1 MFTNKIFVPDTGSN
15 EGRQGRM
22 TQPVIKLGALL
33 GLSLLLSGC
42 QLTSFFHDETTAPIT
57 AEQLPREV
65 GIERYSMSLPAHQ
78 PAVIKR
84 DDLSPLQQADLWDR
98 VRLQLAI
105 DMPEHALIDAHR
117 DWYLRNPNYIERVTQ
132 RAGPL
137 LYFIVEEI
145 EKRGLPLELVMVPIV
160 ESAYDTFAYSHGR
173 ASGIW
178 QFIPSTALHYGLDIN
193 WWYDGRRDII
203 AATHTAL
210 DYFDRLHATFDG
222 DWLLAIAAYNGG
234 QGRVAA
240 AVRKNKAQGKP
251 TDFWSLQLPR
261 ETRNYVPKILALSSL
276 LAERH
281 ASSLTWRYV
290 PNQPVLE
297 VIDVGQQMDLALAA
311 NMAGIQLEELHRY
324 NAGYNRW
331 ATTPDGPYHLLLPRH
346 AAETFKLAM
355 ANSEPSSWVSW
366 ERHQVRSGESLI
378 TIARKYN
385 TTPGALQRANNISG
399 SLIRSGEFLLI
410 PVASQELSEYSLSA
424 EQRLASIQSKTN
436 DGRRINHKV
445 ANGDTLWDLGR
456 KYKVG
461 VSSIA
466 RWNNMAPGDMLR
478 PGQELAIWV
487 AESNSTPKRTSS
499 VTRTVQYQVR
509 SGDSLARIASRFQ
522 VSITDIERWNQ
533 ISRERYLQPGQK
545 LTLHVNI
552 TQGG

>member
-1 MFTNKIFVPDTGSN
+1 
-15 EGRQGRM
+15 M
-22 TQPVIKLGALL
+22 TQPVIKLAALL
-33 GLSLLLSGC
+33 GVGLLLSGC
-42 QLTSFFHDETTAPIT
+42 QLVSFFSDESTAPIT
-57 AEQLPREV
+57 AEQLPRET
-65 GIERYSMSLPAHQ
+65 GIERYSMSLTAKQ
-78 PAVIKR
+78 PILAKR

-98 VRLQLAI
+98 VRLQLSL
-105 DMPEHALIDAHR
+105 DMPEQASIEAHR
-117 DWYLRNPNYIERVTQ
+117 DWYLRHPNYIERVTQ

-210 DYFDRLHATFDG
+210 DYFDRLNKTFDG

-251 TDFWSLQLPR
+251 TDFWSLSLPR

-281 ASSLTWRYV
+281 ASPLTWRYV

-311 NMAGIQLEELHRY
+311 NMAGIQLDELHRY
-324 NAGYNRW
+324 NSGYNRW
-331 ATTPDGPYHLLLPRH
+331 ATTPGGPYHLLLPRH
-346 AAETFKLAM
+346 AAENFKAELE
-355 ANSEPSSWVSW
+355 NSDPSTWVTW
-366 ERHQVRSGESLI
+366 ERHRVRSGESLL
-378 TIARKYN
+378 TIARQYS
-385 TTPGALQRANNISG
+385 TTPGALQQANNITG
-399 SLIRSGEFLLI
+399 SLIRAGDYLLI
-410 PVASQELSEYSLSA
+410 PVASQDLSNYSLSA
-424 EQRLASIQSKTN
+424 EQRLATTQSKSN
-436 DGRRINHKV
+436 DGQRIDHKV
-445 ANGDTLWDLGR
+445 VSGDTLWDLSR
-456 KYKVG
+456 KYNVG
-461 VSSIA
+461 VNSIA
-466 RWNNMAPGDMLR
+466 RWNNMAPGDMLQ
-478 PGQELAIWV
+478 PGQNLAIWV
-487 AESNSTPKRTSS
+487 TDSGSTPQRTAS

-533 ISRERYLQPGQK
+533 ISRERYLQPGQR
-545 LTLHVNI
+545 LTLHVNV